1 MNELPLFN
9 DTSEVDSID
18 FKNIIS
24 KFLNHWRWFL
34 LGIVIALF
42 VSFLRLRYQPTVYST
57 QATIKILDDQE
68 ASGLSF
74 NVSSIFKRSNI
85 SLNNEIPVFSS
96 HRIVSQVV
104 KKLALN
110 IKYYKI
116 GRVGVRETFNTPFKV
131 TYKNNI
137 DALKKKLEYEIAFT
151 SKGYRIINLD
161 TEETIT
167 TSSFSYQGDSSGF
180 PIKVELAEAT
190 TVENYK
196 DQVFTFAINTV
207 DQTIK
212 SLIDKLKIKAFED
225 DTDLLSISLDYI
237 NGKLA
242 QKIINTLITAYE
254 ADGITDRQ
262 RVSDRTIKFID
273 DRFISLLAELDA
285 IEERKRKYKTDNNIS
300 FIQADAGVSIQN
312 RSMKEEALFNIET
325 QLLLSE
331 ILKKNLVNNP
341 AFQLLPAN
349 IGIESPTINQLVAD
363 YNSTLLEYEKLKT
376 SAGNNNPT
384 VTTLKTNVSELKN
397 NIGVS
402 IKGYIQQLQTTLTQS
417 ETAQQIANSDFAAL
431 PQKENKL
438 RKIERQQNLKE
449 SLYLFLLQKREEASV
464 TSAVTV
470 SNVKVI
476 DYAITNPIP
485 IAPKKAVIVLS
496 TLIIGL
502 LVPFGVIF
510 LIYLLDNKV
519 FDANDILAVNKT
531 TPILMEVPLTRNEAD
546 KKELDEIFRT
556 LIHNT
561 LFLRPEKNTQEAL
574 SILVTSAI
582 QGEGKTFLS
591 FNMAEGMAKMGK
603 KVVLVGADIRNP
615 KIHRYANI
623 SKETL
628 GIVNYVVDKSLDWKS
643 LVIPHTINSNTLDII
658 QCGPIPPNPTNILMS
673 QRFEEL
679 MRELKKNYDY
689 IVFDSAPSLLVSDT
703 LVMAHFA
710 DITLFSVRSKVTEK
724 KLIEFSTKLINDQ
737 KIKNAAYVINGI
749 DLSKVR
755 YGYKYN
761 YGYGYGYGSRP

>member
-312 RSMKEEALFNIET
+312 RSMKEQALFNIET

-561 LFLRPEKNTQEAL
+561 LFLRPEKNTKEAL

>member
-312 RSMKEEALFNIET
+312 RSMKEQALFNIET

>member
-237 NGKLA
+237 NGNQA
-242 QKIINTLITAYE
+242 RKIINTLITAYE

-312 RSMKEEALFNIET
+312 RSMKEQALFNIET

>member
-312 RSMKEEALFNIET
+312 RSMKEQALFNIET

-710 DITLFSVRSKVTEK
+710 DITLFSVRSKLTEK

>member
-24 KFLNHWRWFL
+24 KFLNHWHWFL
-34 LGIVIALF
+34 LGILIALF

-110 IKYYKI
+110 VKYYKI
-116 GRVGVRETFNTPFKV
+116 GRLGVRETFNTPFKV

-180 PIKVELAEAT
+180 PIEVELAEAT
-190 TVENYK
+190 TIENYK
-196 DQVFTFAINTV
+196 DKIFTFEINTV
-207 DQTIK
+207 DYTIK
-212 SLIDKLKIKAFED
+212 SLIEKLKIKAFED

-237 NGKLA
+237 NGKQA
-242 QKIINTLITAYE
+242 QKIINTLIAAYE

-262 RVSDRTIKFID
+262 RVSNRTINFID
-273 DRFISLLAELDA
+273 DRFTSLLAELDA
-285 IEERKRKYKTDNNIS
+285 IEERKRKYKTDNKIS

-312 RSMKEEALFNIET
+312 RSMKEQALFNIET

-397 NIGVS
+397 NIAVS
-402 IKGYIQQLQTTLTQS
+402 IKGYIQQLQTTLKQR

-496 TLIIGL
+496 TIIIGL

-561 LFLRPEKNTQEAL
+561 LFLRPEKNTKEAL
-574 SILVTSAI
+574 SVLVTSAI

-615 KIHRYANI
+615 KIHRYASI
-623 SKETL
+623 TKENL

-643 LVIPHTINSNTLDII
+643 LVIPHTTNSNTLDII

-749 DLSKVR
+749 DLSKLR

>member
-24 KFLNHWRWFL
+24 KFLNHWHWFL

-96 HRIVSQVV
+96 FRLMDKVV
-104 KKLALN
+104 KELDLN
-110 IKYYKI
+110 VKYYKI
-116 GRVGVRETFNTPFKV
+116 GTLGAREDFKSPFKV
-131 TYKNNI
+131 AYKNDI
-137 DALKKKLEYEIAFT
+137 YTLRKKLKYEIKIT
-151 SKGYRIINLD
+151 SEGYQITNLD

-167 TSSFSYQGDSSGF
+167 TSSLSYQGDSLGF
-180 PIKVELAEAT
+180 PIILEFAEAT
-190 TVENYK
+190 ALEDHK
-196 DQVFTFAINTV
+196 DKLFTFEINTIEK
-207 DQTIK
+207 TINN
-212 SLIDKLKIKAFED
+212 LISKVEINVIGE
-225 DTDLLSISLDYI
+225 DTDLLSISLDHI
-237 NGKLA
+237 NGNQA
-242 QKIINTLITAYE
+242 RKIINTLISFYE
-254 ADGITDRQ
+254 ADGINDRK
-262 RVSDRTIKFID
+262 RISDRTIKFID
-273 DRFISLLAELDA
+273 DRFTSLLAELDA

-312 RSMKEEALFNIET
+312 RSMKEQALFNIET

-384 VTTLKTNVSELKN
+384 VTNLKTNVSELKN

-496 TLIIGL
+496 TIIIGL

-510 LIYLLDNKV
+510 LMYLLDNKV

-531 TPILMEVPLTRNEAD
+531 TPILMEVPLTKNEAD
-546 KKELDEIFRT
+546 RKELDEIFRT

-561 LFLRPEKNTQEAL
+561 LFLRPEKNTKEAL
-574 SILVTSAI
+574 SIIVTSAI

-603 KVVLVGADIRNP
+603 KVILVGSDIRNP
-615 KIHRYANI
+615 QVHKYTFT
-623 SKETL
+623 SKETT

-643 LVIPHTINSNTLDII
+643 LVTSHTINSNTLDII
-658 QCGPIPPNPTNILMS
+658 QCGAIPPNPTNILMS
-673 QRFEEL
+673 QRFEDL
-679 MRELKKNYDY
+679 VSDLKKNYDY
-689 IVFDSAPSLLVSDT
+689 IIFDSAPSLLVSDT
-703 LVMAHFA
+703 LVISHFA
-710 DITLFSVRSKVTEK
+710 DITLFSVRSKMTEK
-724 KLIEFSTKLINDQ
+724 SLLEFSTQLIND
-737 KIKNAAYVINGI
+737 KKLKNVAYVLMVLI
-749 DLSKVR
+749 
-755 YGYKYN
+755 
-761 YGYGYGYGSRP
+761 

>member
-34 LGIVIALF
+34 LGILIALF

-110 IKYYKI
+110 VKFYQL
-116 GRVGVRETFNTPFKV
+116 GNVSVREVFNPPFKV
-131 TYKNNI
+131 SYKNNI
-137 DALKKKLEYEIAFT
+137 DTLRKKLEYEIAFT

-180 PIKVELAEAT
+180 PIKVEPAEAIT
-190 TVENYK
+190 IENYK

-207 DQTIK
+207 DHTIK

-237 NGKLA
+237 NGKQA
-242 QKIINTLITAYE
+242 QKIINTLIAAYE

-262 RVSDRTIKFID
+262 RVSNRTINFID
-273 DRFISLLAELDA
+273 DRFTSLLSELDA

-312 RSMKEEALFNIET
+312 RSMKEQALFNIET

-464 TSAVTV
+464 SSAVTV

-485 IAPKKAVIVLS
+485 IAPNKAVIVLS
-496 TLIIGL
+496 TIIIGL

-510 LIYLLDNKV
+510 LMYLLDNKV

-531 TPILMEVPLTRNEAD
+531 TPILMEVPLTKNEAE

-561 LFLRPEKNTQEAL
+561 LFLRPEKNTKEAL

-679 MRELKKNYDY
+679 LRELKKNYDY

>member
-1 MNELPLFN
+1 M
-9 DTSEVDSID
+9 
-18 FKNIIS
+18 
-24 KFLNHWRWFL
+24 
-34 LGIVIALF
+34 
-42 VSFLRLRYQPTVYST
+42 
-57 QATIKILDDQE
+57 
-68 ASGLSF
+68 
-74 NVSSIFKRSNI
+74 
-85 SLNNEIPVFSS
+85 
-96 HRIVSQVV
+96 
-104 KKLALN
+104 
-110 IKYYKI
+110 
-116 GRVGVRETFNTPFKV
+116 
-131 TYKNNI
+131 
-137 DALKKKLEYEIAFT
+137 
-151 SKGYRIINLD
+151 
-161 TEETIT
+161 
-167 TSSFSYQGDSSGF
+167 
-180 PIKVELAEAT
+180 
-190 TVENYK
+190 
-196 DQVFTFAINTV
+196 
-207 DQTIK
+207 
-212 SLIDKLKIKAFED
+212 
-225 DTDLLSISLDYI
+225 
-237 NGKLA
+237 
-242 QKIINTLITAYE
+242 
-254 ADGITDRQ
+254 
-262 RVSDRTIKFID
+262 
-273 DRFISLLAELDA
+273 
-285 IEERKRKYKTDNNIS
+285 
-300 FIQADAGVSIQN
+300 
-312 RSMKEEALFNIET
+312 
-325 QLLLSE
+325 
-331 ILKKNLVNNP
+331 
-341 AFQLLPAN
+341 
-349 IGIESPTINQLVAD
+349 
-363 YNSTLLEYEKLKT
+363 
-376 SAGNNNPT
+376 
-384 VTTLKTNVSELKN
+384 
-397 NIGVS
+397 
-402 IKGYIQQLQTTLTQS
+402 
-417 ETAQQIANSDFAAL
+417 
-431 PQKENKL
+431 
-438 RKIERQQNLKE
+438 RQQNLKE
-449 SLYLFLLQKREEASV
+449 SLYLLLLQKREEASII
-464 TSAVTV
+464 SAVTV

>member
-312 RSMKEEALFNIET
+312 RSMKEQALFNIET

-531 TPILMEVPLTRNEAD
+531 TPILMEVPLTKNEAD

-561 LFLRPEKNTQEAL
+561 LFLRPEKNTKEAL

>member
-34 LGIVIALF
+34 LGILIALF
-42 VSFLRLRYQPTVYST
+42 VSLLRLRYQPTVYST

-312 RSMKEEALFNIET
+312 RSMKEQALFNIET

-643 LVIPHTINSNTLDII
+643 LVIPHTINSNTLDIF